1 MSISRRH
8 KIIVTKSAADTQR
21 FGRKLAQQLNPGDL
35 VCLIGNLGAGKTCL
49 IQGIAKGLQVKD
61 YVNSPTFKIINEYQG
76 KIPVY
81 HFDLYRLDGLT
92 DLQGLGYEEYFYGQG
107 VSLVEW
113 AEKITP
119 FLPRHY
125 LQIELRSIDEHTR
138 KVILTDW
145 RKKK

>member
-1 MSISRRH
+1 MSISS
-8 KIIVTKSAADTQR
+8 KIIITKSAAETQR
-21 FGRKLAQQLNPGDL
+21 FGQKLARQLNPGDL
-35 VCLIGNLGAGKTCL
+35 VCLSGGLGAGKTCL
-49 IQGIAKGLQVKD
+49 VQGIARGLQVKD
-61 YVNSPTFKIINEYQG
+61 YVNSPTFKIINEYAG
-76 KIPVY
+76 KMPVY
-81 HFDLYRLDGLT
+81 HFDLYRLEGLT

-119 FLPRHY
+119 FLPKQY
-125 LQIELRSIDEHTR
+125 LRIELRRIDEHTR